1 MGSSTLPAAT
11 TAMNAYAPHR
21 HAPSLDTRE
30 PLEETYDALVGLF
43 RSAGVERIESLEL
56 PGAAPILTGEIPAP
70 TCDAWPM
77 APNRRPRA

>member
-1 MGSSTLPAAT
+1 MPQLTKDLGRLVSI
-11 TAMNAYAPHR
+11 
-21 HAPSLDTRE
+21 PSLAEWGFPEHTRE
-30 PLEETYDALVGLF
+30 PLVETYDALVGLF